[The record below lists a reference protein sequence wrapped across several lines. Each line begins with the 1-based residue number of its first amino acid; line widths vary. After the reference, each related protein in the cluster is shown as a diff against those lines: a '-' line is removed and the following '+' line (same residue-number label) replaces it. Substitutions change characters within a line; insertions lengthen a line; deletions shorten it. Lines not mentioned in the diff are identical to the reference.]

1 MKIHQTEGD
10 GDILAF
16 LTGQVIP
23 LEFSLLNR
31 HVKTAPKLNR
41 GLFLSLAIHFT
52 FYCILCLLNCAKSCL
67 D

>member
-23 LEFSLLNR
+23 LEFSLINR
-31 HVKTAPKLNR
+31 HVKATPKLTQGR
-41 GLFLSLAIHFT
+41 VP
-52 FYCILCLLNCAKSCL
+52 LLNYSFQIL
-67 D
+67 LYLVIN